1 MSRAP
6 PRSVRP
12 LVGLPAVVAANLLPL
27 VGVVAWG
34 WNLGTLL
41 VLYWLEAAATV
52 FLAALKSLFAERG
65 STELTSRVEP
75 LHELRAKRGGWRI
88 RPEWPPV
95 YPRNV
100 PFALSVLG
108 SWCLTVLPVSVLYWA
123 SADLSVPLSPG
134 LRLSVAALVFG
145 HAAAFVTDYVGEGR
159 YREVSAQELV
169 GPPTLLVAVVAFLG
183 LLSAGGGAATGFAVL
198 VVVVLGKTAV
208 SAARFYTDRLDGSWA
223 PLDGVLPGP
232 EASRPPPEID
242 RPDDPVSARVGVDAR
257 AVLAGSVVA
266 IGYGFATRVG
276 YLSVGAFAFSLLTGD
291 AGVVA
296 LAAVPVLVVAAARVL
311 SYYLR
316 YGTIEYQ
323 RRGDALVAYDT
334 VLEEPQWVA
343 DVHRTEFSVRNAV
356 VGRLLGTGTLELSGV
371 DAADHDPVRFGP
383 VSDVDAA
390 VTALELPV
398 SRTDRPDRDPAVV
411 VAGIGLAATFLAV
424 PAALALSSRV
434 DARTAVGLLVAFGPL
449 FLLPI
454 GLLVWAGL
462 SRL

>member
-6 PRSVRP
+6 PVSVRL

-52 FLAALKSLFAERG
+52 FLAAFKSLFAERG
-65 STELTSRVEP
+65 STELTSRIEP

-88 RPEWPPV
+88 RSGWPPV

-108 SWCLTVLPVSVLYWA
+108 SWSLTVLPVSVLYWA

-134 LRLSVAALVFG
+134 LPLSVAALAFG
-145 HAAAFVTDYVGEGR
+145 HAAAFVTDYVGEAR

-169 GPPTLLVAVVAFLG
+169 APPTLLIAVVAFLG
-183 LLSAGGGAATGFAVL
+183 LLSAGGGAATGFALL
-198 VVVVLGKTAV
+198 VVVVLGKTVA
-208 SAARFYTDRLDGSWA
+208 SAARFSADRLGGSWA
-223 PLDGVLPGP
+223 PLDGP

-242 RPDDPVSARVGVDAR
+242 SPDDPVSARVGVDAR

-276 YLSVGAFAFSLLTGD
+276 YLSLGAFAFSLLTGD
-291 AGVVA
+291 VGVVA

-334 VLEEPQWVA
+334 VLDEPQWVA

-411 VAGIGLAATFLAV
+411 AAGIGLAATFLAV
-424 PAALALSSRV
+424 PAALALSSQV

>member
-1 MSRAP
+1 MSRPSPA
-6 PRSVRP
+6 SVRP
-12 LVGLPAVVAANLLPL
+12 VVGLPAVVAANLLPL
-27 VGVVAWG
+27 VGVTAWG

-52 FLAALKSLFAERG
+52 GLAALKSLFAERG

-108 SWCLTVLPVSVLYWA
+108 SWSLTVLPVSVLYWA
-123 SADLSVPLSPG
+123 SADLSVPSSPG
-134 LRLSVAALVFG
+134 LWLSVAALVFG
-145 HAAAFVTDYVGEGR
+145 HAAAFVTDYVRAGR
-159 YREVSAQELV
+159 YRDVSAQELV

-198 VVVVLGKTAV
+198 VVVVLGKTVA
-208 SAARFYTDRLDGSWA
+208 SAARFYTDRLGGSWH

-242 RPDDPVSARVGVDAR
+242 LPDDPVSARVGVDAR

-266 IGYGFATRVG
+266 IGYGFVTRVG
-276 YLSVGAFAFSLLTGD
+276 YLSLGAFAFSLLTGD

-296 LAAVPVLVVAAARVL
+296 LAAVPVLAIAAARVL
-311 SYYLR
+311 SYFLR

-323 RRGDALVAYDT
+323 RRGDALVAYDA
-334 VLEEPQWVA
+334 VLGEPQWVA
-343 DVHRTEFSVRNAV
+343 AVHRTEFSVRNAV

-371 DAADHDPVRFGP
+371 DAVDHGPVRFGP

-390 VTALELPV
+390 VAALELPV

-411 VAGIGLAATFLAV
+411 VAGIALAAVFLAV